1 MNKVYESFKKYRSD
15 IQMTQ
20 MELTKAMN
28 VFIKDKNLPYDLK
41 RLDGWLC
48 DCCDG
53 GKFILLPLEDEAV
66 QGGRKRYMQ
75 CQICGCYSHL

>member
-28 VFIKDKNLPYDLK
+28 VFIKDKNLPYDPK
-41 RLDGWLC
+41 R
-48 DCCDG
+48 
-53 GKFILLPLEDEAV
+53 
-66 QGGRKRYMQ
+66 
-75 CQICGCYSHL
+75 